1 MRRADMQKLFTTEYQ
16 VDPKTGKDKLVQ
28 RYTGSWYTL
37 DKKTRRT
44 CGWLCLAG
52 WVLAVAA
59 FITAGVLPT
68 WAGLCNY
75 VVPWYILC
83 MLPLFYLLLGSVKL
97 LRLKEQFT
105 EIDKSES
112 LGYIKT
118 SGIGLAVLGA
128 VWSITTII
136 FLLVSNKT
144 MMFANELIFLGC
156 AIVNTAVGGGAYAA
170 GRKAGKG
177 IRNSECG
184 IRN

>member
-1 MRRADMQKLFTTEYQ
+1 MRRAEMQKLFTTEYQ
-16 VDPKTGKDKLVQ
+16 MDPKTGKDKLVQ

-37 DKKTRRT
+37 DKKPRRT

-52 WVLAVAA
+52 WVLALAA

-83 MLPLFYLLLGSVKL
+83 MLPLFYLLLGSFRL
-97 LRLKEQFT
+97 LQLKEQFT

-136 FLLVSNKT
+136 FLLVSDKT
-144 MMFANELIFLGC
+144 MMLANELIFLAC
-156 AIVNTAVGGGAYAA
+156 AIVNTAVGAA
-170 GRKAGKG
+170 AWAMGKKAGKKM
-177 IRNSECG
+177 RENE
-184 IRN
+184 

>member
-1 MRRADMQKLFTTEYQ
+1 MRRAEMQKLFITEYQ
-16 VDPKTGKDKLVQ
+16 VDPKTGKDKAVS
-28 RYTGSWYTL
+28 RYIGTWYTM
-37 DKKTRRT
+37 DKKLRRT
-44 CGWLCLAG
+44 CALLCLAG

-97 LRLKEQFT
+97 LRLKKQFT

-112 LGYIKT
+112 LGYLKT

-128 VWSITTII
+128 VWSITTVV
-136 FLLVSNKT
+136 FLLTSNKT
-144 MMFANELIFLGC
+144 MMLANELIFLGC
-156 AIVNTAVGGGAYAA
+156 AVVNAAVGAA
-170 GRKAGKG
+170 AWGMGKKTG
-177 IRNSECG
+177 EKVRENE
-184 IRN
+184 